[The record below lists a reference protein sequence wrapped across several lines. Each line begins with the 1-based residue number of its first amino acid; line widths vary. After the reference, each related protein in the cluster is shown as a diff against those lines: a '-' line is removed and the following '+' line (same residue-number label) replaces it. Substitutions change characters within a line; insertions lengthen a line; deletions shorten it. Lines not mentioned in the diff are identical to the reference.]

1 MRKAIAMF
9 VVLTLGV
16 SLWADSSL
24 MRPSKSQNT
33 EIRFPDQRPSDRTE
47 TYELYMIDSYGD
59 GWNGASLD
67 LYVNGVVVLDD
78 VSVSDNESE
87 ASATFDVDDFDYL
100 STTWTQG
107 NFDGECAYAVYN
119 AAGDLVAEAGTAGNP
134 DLTLDFYV
142 DLTPPVLVLAAV
154 LDLTVSEGGSSG
166 KGLLLHALEDI
177 ADLSTYGV
185 GSANNGGGT
194 DGEEFTLPAQSM
206 AAGDRLWV
214 VRDADAYSNYFGAD
228 VWATMTYVVD
238 EGGDAVA
245 QNGDDAIEL
254 FHDGAVVDVFGFQ
267 DVDGTGETWEY
278 TDAWAHR
285 SCSAREPSTTFNETD
300 WTIAAPNCT
309 DDDGTWSNS
318 SCPFPYWD
326 CESAPCDD
334 TEYTVTVDGGS
345 WQSEVT
351 WSVTDADG
359 AEVLAGAAPITVADN
374 VLACMADGVYTL
386 HMFDSYGDG
395 WNGNYFTLWTYDG
408 TDYTQFFTATLEGGA
423 EGTATIVVGTT
434 NEVFGCTDAT
444 ALNYNPDATLDDGSC
459 YYQGDSCNIALDY
472 VALGGTLDGSA
483 PLEGATVAAGD
494 VDWYTM
500 TLDAAWENLMVSLSG
515 SQFDTYLE
523 VYSDCG
529 TLVAANDDFD
539 GVTSQVDLT
548 DVAAGTYHCMVAG
561 YGTSYGSYTLT
572 VNAYMNPTNPTNL
585 SALGGLNRVYLS
597 WEASEP
603 ASSTNGT
610 SGGTGDF
617 NGTAD
622 EHVQWMYDNK
632 KQSVDA
638 NTYRGRSRE
647 AVVEEMQNSGTQTRD
662 TDVIVTLFDSY
673 GDGHYGGDSDG
684 DAYVTDA
691 DGNVLHTLAG
701 PWTGASASFGPFTLA
716 DGTYSVEW
724 DATAP
729 WLSEQTMQVVLASDT
744 NVVVGEGAAP
754 SACFAL
760 GEGNSCSEADLT
772 VDNVVYDAWTGRA
785 TVTVTNIG
793 GLDAGYFYTMA
804 FIQDPDTTQQYPPG
818 YFQYAWEGT
827 GLAAGA
833 TAEFYLSSYL
843 TLPGFVGG
851 YDDETYTIY
860 AMADGYGNYVMEAS
874 EGNNVGSTTVVNS
887 NPLGNSSWN
896 VWRDG
901 TTVASVTFPDWQP
914 GLPILY
920 TDEDL
925 PADVEYCYMVT
936 QVDNGTET
944 DASNES
950 CATPSAPPDVPE
962 PSNLQGTSSG
972 FDVTLTW
979 DAPEPYDGGAALFYG
994 TPSST
999 RQGGEDIENATV
1011 ITELEQLTGTTAG
1024 YADDYDEVCPYVG
1037 GGATDVVYSFTPT
1050 TDVAVNMTTCYSSFD
1065 TKLYVYE
1072 NTAGNLAVTTTGADA
1087 CSDDTYPPGVDDC
1100 TAWTSYIEGV
1110 MMTAGNTYY
1119 LVVDGWG
1126 SSQGDY
1132 IVDISVYDPLAGYTI
1147 WSLDDAGTP
1156 SPVGQA
1162 GPTVTEWNTV
1172 LFAAEP
1178 TDLDLAITANY
1189 NIPGIFDP
1197 VVSDV
1202 VGPVTV
1208 TVQVEDSPNNLVA
1221 QDYGDDVHLMW
1232 DPPID
1237 ASNMELAYDD
1247 GTVANAYYYGG
1258 AVAVRF
1264 RVNGT
1269 YAINGL
1275 ANTVWTGGWPDAV
1288 LGEQPYTLSVLALDT
1303 ATDLPGDTLF
1313 SEAVLVD
1320 ADPTSETYGWAMTS
1334 GLADNPLTVTGD
1346 VFVMYSDFGYD
1357 FDNNAPGAD
1366 MDMMGCDAVRDF
1378 PGNQYEYIGAPGTAE
1393 WALSANTGGFAG
1405 CGDWIF
1411 HMFADFSVGGGN
1423 TSFGDNGTWIDQS
1436 GSPSIADLPPT
1447 YAMMEAANTK
1457 ENPLQLTN
1465 APSSD
1470 PTWPHETIDRDML
1483 HYNIYRDG
1491 VVVGDQAP
1499 GVHDYMDMGLD
1510 WGTYTY
1516 HVTAMYD
1523 DHESIATNS
1532 VEVTLSNVAPD
1543 AVMLISP
1550 GDGLEIDVTM
1560 DNMEEEVAFIWTAA
1574 NDPDNDPVE
1583 YWLVAEA
1590 MVDMDTL
1597 LNVLPETPMENESFE
1612 DATMQDNGWQYL
1624 PDFWEGYPHQNNQTV
1639 VFDGETLYN
1648 STETFVA
1655 YDGVAAVKLW
1665 GLYEG
1670 DNTENNIFQ
1679 TWYDGMLAPGT
1690 HFTAEAHVMSHV
1702 DDFIGQGN
1710 NSFILF
1716 AKYFTADWG
1725 WLGMDASEPLTGEHA
1740 ASEWHHLMVDCHVPE
1755 GASTVQVGAML
1766 VQPTGDDHGSVYM
1779 DDFYMHVPMMTTG
1792 VFATYG
1798 DLAGAAMEYGVTN
1811 LTWTW
1816 DVWSSDGFEYVP
1828 SSSGPRTI
1836 TVDVSEVLGIDGAN
1850 LPKEFALHNNYPN
1863 PFNPVT
1869 NIVYDIPEVT
1879 DVTLEIYN
1887 VMGQRVRTL
1896 AQGSHEAGRYQIVWN
1911 ATNDFG
1917 QALSSGMYIYRIQ
1930 AGDFVSVKKL
1940 VLMKQS
1946 RSNELDMKRGPFTG
1960 PLFYFMY
1967 I

>member
-1 MRKAIAMF
+1 MRKAIAIF

-67 LYVNGVVVLDD
+67 LSVNGTVVLAGA
-78 VSVSDNESE
+78 SVPDNESE
-87 ASATFDVDDFDYL
+87 ASATFDVEIGDVV
-100 STTWTQG
+100 STTWYEG
-107 NFDGECAYAVYN
+107 NYDGECAYAVYN
-119 AAGDLVAEAGTAGNP
+119 AAGDIIAEAGTVTNP
-134 DLTLDFYV
+134 DLELTFTVTPPTPAVWFSEYAEGSSNNKYLEIYNGTGAVLALDDLVVLGNYNGNDWSETFTFAAGATVAAGDVYVLANVDADATITGAADETFAFGDPWYITSFNGDDVRALALAADPTNTVFDIIGTLDFDMDGVPGEGSEDDPGSGFDVAGVANATANHTLQRDSMV
-142 DLTPPVLVLAAV
+142 DFGNEGDWWGSAGTSADDSEWTV
-154 LDLTVSEGGSSG
+154 LD
-166 KGLLLHALEDI
+166 
-177 ADLSTYGV
+177 
-185 GSANNGGGT
+185 
-194 DGEEFTLPAQSM
+194 
-206 AAGDRLWV
+206 
-214 VRDADAYSNYFGAD
+214 
-228 VWATMTYVVD
+228 
-238 EGGDAVA
+238 
-245 QNGDDAIEL
+245 
-254 FHDGAVVDVFGFQ
+254 Q
-267 DVDGTGETWEY
+267 D
-278 TDAWAHR
+278 
-285 SCSAREPSTTFNETD
+285 D
-300 WTIAAPNCT
+300 WTGLGSHTTGAP
-309 DDDGTWSNS
+309 
-318 SCPFPYWD
+318 
-326 CESAPCDD
+326 PCDD

-345 WQSEVT
+345 WQSEIT

-359 AEVLAGAAPITVADN
+359 AEVLAGAAPVTVADN

-632 KQSVDA
+632 KQPVDG
-638 NTYRGRSRE
+638 NISRGRTRE

-785 TVTVTNIG
+785 TVTVSNIG

-804 FIQDPDTTQQYPPG
+804 FIQDPDTTQLYPPG

-851 YDDETYTIY
+851 YDDETYTVY

-925 PADVEYCYMVT
+925 PANVEYCYMVT

-944 DASNES
+944 AASNES

-1132 IVDISVYDPLAGYTI
+1132 IVDVSVYDPLAGYTI

-1320 ADPTSETYGWAMTS
+1320 ADPTSETYGWGMTS
-1334 GLADNPLTVTGD
+1334 GLADNPITVTGD
-1346 VFVMYSDFGYD
+1346 VFIMYSDFGYD

-1393 WALSANTGGFAG
+1393 WALSVNTGGFAG

-1423 TSFGDNGTWIDQS
+1423 TSFGDNGTWVDQS
-1436 GSPSIADLPPT
+1436 GSPSLEDLPST
-1447 YAMMEAANTK
+1447 YAMMEAASTK

-1483 HYNIYRDG
+1483 HYNVYRDG

-1550 GDGLEIDVTM
+1550 GDGLEVDVTM

-1597 LNVLPETPMENESFE
+1597 ENILPETPMENESFE
-1612 DATMQDNGWQYL
+1612 DATMQDNGSYL
-1624 PDFWEGYPHQNNQTV
+1624 PDWWEGHPHQNNQTV

-1740 ASEWHHLMVDCHVPE
+1740 ASEWHHLFVDCHVPE

-1766 VQPTGDDHGSVYM
+1766 VQPTSDDHGSVYM

-1863 PFNPVT
+1863 PFNPIT

-1917 QALSSGMYIYRIQ
+1917 QALSSGMYVYRIQ

-1940 VLMKQS
+1940 VLMK
-1946 RSNELDMKRGPFTG
+1946 
-1960 PLFYFMY
+1960 
-1967 I
+1967 